1 MKKIFAL
8 LKVDYRDNRDNY
20 WWTFAIV
27 STFFTGLF
35 IFFCGVCL
43 FYPQDI
49 KPWPV
54 IFYGLLSI
62 VCLRVAVFTWR
73 KWGLM
78 RRIESCSHDF
88 REVTEKS
95 LYCDKCKIHKAIAQG
110 RDTVGITNERLMNM
124 RQVGRVCAQAAKE
137 LFGYSQQECQQM
149 FIMGFLHDIG
159 YEFAKN
165 QPDHNRVGGELLKQ
179 AGYVYAEPIISHG
192 DPTADFSDERV
203 LLINYAD
210 MSVDSSGK
218 FVGFSTR
225 LKDIASRYG
234 SESPQ
239 YITSAKV
246 ISAVQRQLAK
256 LAKDPIL
263 RQMQSTQGDPETTV

>member
-1 MKKIFAL
+1 MKKLFAL
-8 LKVDYRDNRDNY
+8 LKADYRNGRDNY

-27 STFFTGLF
+27 STFFAALF
-35 IFFCGVCL
+35 AFFCGVCL
-43 FYPQDI
+43 FYGQNI

-54 IFYGLLSI
+54 ILYGSI
-62 VCLRVAVFTWR
+62 SIACSHLAVFTWR
-73 KWGLM
+73 KWRLI
-78 RRIESCSHDF
+78 RRTESCSHDF
-88 REVTEKS
+88 REVVEKS
-95 LYCDKCKIHKAIAQG
+95 LYCDKCKIHKAIAQD
-110 RDTVGITNERLMNM
+110 RDTVGVTNERLTHM
-124 RQVGRVCAQAAKE
+124 RQVGRVCARAAKE

-159 YEFAKN
+159 YEFTKN

-179 AGYVYAEPIISHG
+179 AGYVHAEPIISHG
-192 DPTADFSDERV
+192 DPTADFTDERV

-246 ISAVQRQLAK
+246 VSAVQDQLVK
-256 LAKDPIL
+256 L
-263 RQMQSTQGDPETTV
+263 RSE